1 MRGRGASLLIS
12 LAVLALLVGGW
23 QAYIEIEGVSPFVL
37 PPPLDVVRATWELLG
52 EGDTWHHLWVTLSEI
67 LLGFAIA
74 TVVGVGIGALLG
86 ELPVL
91 DRALTPFLVALQ
103 VLPKVAVI
111 PLFILWFGFG
121 STSKVV
127 VAVIFALFPIVAG
140 TQAGIRSVEPGHRD
154 LAATLNTRAR
164 HRLALFDLPSALPSI
179 LTGMEVGIV
188 LATIG
193 TVVAEYLAGSE
204 GLGWMAV
211 SLLNQLRVD
220 SLFGVI
226 AVLSLLGFG
235 LHAGVV
241 LLRRLLVPWHQSAAT
256 PRSPW

>member
-1 MRGRGASLLIS
+1 MRGRWGSLVIG
-12 LAVLALLVGGW
+12 LAVLAVLVGGW
-23 QAYIEIEGVSPFVL
+23 QAYIEIEDVSPFVL
-37 PPPLDVVRATWELLG
+37 PPPADVVRATWELLG

-67 LLGFAIA
+67 LLGFAVA
-74 TVVGVGIGALLG
+74 TVVGIGIGALLG

-127 VAVIFALFPIVAG
+127 VAAIFGLFPIVAG

-164 HRLALFDLPSALPSI
+164 HRLVLFDLPSALPSI

-226 AVLSLLGFG
+226 AVLSALGFA

-241 LLRRLLVPWHQSAAT
+241 VLRRLLVPWHQSAAT